1 MILMGKRTVVITG
14 ASKGIGWA
22 TSKCLANV
30 GYQVIGIARTEPEEV
45 FPGQFFSCD
54 LSSEEETGRMIAIL
68 LDRYPVDALVNN
80 VGAGGPQPLGSIDLA
95 SLRALYDINVRTAVQ
110 MTQGF
115 VGRMKEKHWGR
126 IVNLAS
132 RAIFGVPGRT
142 SYAAAKSAL
151 IGCTRV
157 WALELAPLGITVNAV
172 APGPID
178 TEMLRAIRP
187 AGSQAEEELL
197 ACIPMGRVGQPQE
210 VAAAIEFLLSEEAGF
225 ITGQTLCVDG
235 GGSL

>member
-1 MILMGKRTVVITG
+1 MSSQELQ
-14 ASKGIGWA
+14 KGLA
-22 TSKCLANV
+22 TSQRLASV
-30 GYQVIGIARTEPEEV
+30 GYDVIGIARTEPEEM
-45 FPGQFFSCD
+45 FPGQFLSCD
-54 LSSEEETGRMIAIL
+54 LSSEGETERIIAML
-68 LDRYPVDALVNN
+68 LERHHVDALVNN

-115 VGRMKEKHWGR
+115 VGGMKDRNWGR

-132 RAIFGVPGRT
+132 RAIFGVSGRT

-172 APGPID
+172 APGPIE
-178 TEMLRAIRP
+178 TVMFRAIRP
-187 AGSQAEEELL
+187 AGSEAEKELL
-197 ACIPMGRVGQPQE
+197 AHIPMGRVGEPKE
-210 VAAAIEFLLSEEAGF
+210 VAAAIEFLLSEDAGF